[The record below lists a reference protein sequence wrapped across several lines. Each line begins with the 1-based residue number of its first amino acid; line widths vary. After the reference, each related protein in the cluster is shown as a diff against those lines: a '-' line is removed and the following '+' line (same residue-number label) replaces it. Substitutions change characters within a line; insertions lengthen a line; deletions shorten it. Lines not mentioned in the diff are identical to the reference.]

1 MTFVTHILVV
11 AAGVQLLGLEGLDAM
26 WAYVF
31 GVAVDLDHA
40 VKVPAYINRIGWKRK
55 KHYNWRTSLQEPVS
69 LLWVVPFSIAVRSAV
84 PSVFFVAHMT
94 LDYLVSY
101 EKRPFWPFSGFV
113 TKGIWLGRS
122 DKLKEIV
129 VAAMFGCINLL
140 LWSTSK

>member
-84 PSVFFVAHMT
+84 PSVFFV
-94 LDYLVSY
+94 
-101 EKRPFWPFSGFV
+101 